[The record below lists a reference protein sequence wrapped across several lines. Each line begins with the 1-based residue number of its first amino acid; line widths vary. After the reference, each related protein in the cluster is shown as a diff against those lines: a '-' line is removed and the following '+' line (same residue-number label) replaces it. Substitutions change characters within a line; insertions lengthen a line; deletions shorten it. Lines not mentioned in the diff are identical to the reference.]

1 MIKAEPRTILHF
13 IWNHFDLVRD
23 LFEIQTKDDLIRKET
38 LALICEK
45 HESDIRQKLLDY
57 KIIRSVNDDFEFQTI
72 YFNLIEFLLFEFR
85 PLLPEEI
92 EKYRVVISD
101 LFRKI
106 QDDIRGDKNL
116 LLDRIRAIS
125 NQIKEFSDSVEKS
138 TIRLLNETRDLKAN
152 VEKIEQIEKIQR
164 ATHWIENYIAPLNT
178 ILDNNH
184 SESISN
190 KLLDISE
197 YVNQKRLDFPDEGI
211 RRQFEKL
218 YFQLAQTTPD
228 LVRQSKILTNELL
241 PLMERIRTEFSI
253 ISGWIEFLQAEL
265 FRRPHVIP
273 TPKLMKAERGFIYS
287 DTFYLNTKEYFEQ
300 FANTGDIFIEEGQIE
315 VSRWLFNKD
324 AYKDRLIDSLP
335 IEDFFIWC
343 QDILSQ
349 EDNPIKNEKYF
360 ALISL
365 LFEDDLIVGFDP
377 IGNTTTIK
385 TESSIFDV
393 PKLSVKANE
402 VS

>member
-1 MIKAEPRTILHF
+1 MIKAEPKTILHF

-23 LFEIQTKDDLIRKET
+23 LFEIQSRDDLIRKEI
-38 LALICEK
+38 LALVCEK
-45 HESDIRQKLLDY
+45 YESDIRQKLLDY

-72 YFNLIEFLLFEFR
+72 YFNLVEFLLFEFR

-92 EKYRVVISD
+92 EKYGVVISD

-106 QDDIRGDKNL
+106 REEIRGEKNL
-116 LLDRIRAIS
+116 LLDRIRALS

-152 VEKIEQIEKIQR
+152 VEKIEQVEKIQR

-218 YFQLAQTTPD
+218 YFQLAQTNPD
-228 LVRQSKILTNELL
+228 LIRQSKILTNELL

-253 ISGWIEFLQAEL
+253 ITGWIEFLQGEL
-265 FRRPHVIP
+265 FRKNHIVPVP
-273 TPKLMKAERGFIYS
+273 NLMKAERGFAYS
-287 DTFYLNTKEYFEQ
+287 NTFYLNTKEYFEQ
-300 FANTGDIFIEEGQIE
+300 FANTEDIFIEEDQTE
-315 VSRWLFNKD
+315 VNRWLFNKSV
-324 AYKDRLIDSLP
+324 YKDLLINSLP
-335 IEDFFIWC
+335 IEDFFLWC
-343 QDILSQ
+343 QDTLSQ

-365 LFEDDLIVGFDP
+365 LFEEDIIVGFDP
-377 IGNTTTIK
+377 VRNKTTIK
-385 TESSIFDV
+385 TESSKFEV